1 MVSCYQ
7 LLGFQQQITNNPQP
21 DMVWILIK
29 YLKTKPIV
37 ALILISIQLLAGCA
51 GVGRHLEP
59 PRISLAR
66 IQVQEFTGFEA
77 VFDIKLRVY
86 NTNDIDLKVKGIE
99 ADLEINGKPFATGV
113 SRAAVNIP
121 SFGTQLVPVTVYSSV
136 IDIVKGVH
144 GLQTAEQLK
153 YRLTGK
159 LRVTGENLIA
169 ATLPFESQGQ
179 VTLKDLPAGGN

>member
-1 MVSCYQ
+1 MKFSKS
-7 LLGFQQQITNNPQP
+7 QI
-21 DMVWILIK
+21 VVILF
-29 YLKTKPIV
+29 
-37 ALILISIQLLAGCA
+37 LISIQLLAGCA
-51 GVGRHLEP
+51 GITRQLEP

-77 VFDIKLRVY
+77 VFEINLRVY

-99 ADLEINGKPFATGV
+99 ADLQINGKPFATGV
-113 SRAAVNIP
+113 SKAEVAIP

-144 GLQTAEQLK
+144 GLQTAEQLQ

-159 LRVTGENLIA
+159 LRVAGVNLMS
-169 ATLPFESQGQ
+169 TSLPFESEGQ
-179 VTLKDLPAGGN
+179 VALNDRPGGK